1 MAEGAAMSER
11 ETESGSAGSPASSS
25 WPRRYRYD
33 TVWVVQRDSV
43 AWVHL
48 QWPDGVNV
56 PQQTHRELAECLQ
69 ELRSDDEVRIV
80 VLRGTRDGS
89 FMSPFAG
96 NEARGHISRP
106 RGGVMSDPKNVFA
119 GLRETADI
127 LDALVRMEKPVIAMV
142 NGDALGN
149 GASVAMAC
157 DFVFADENAYITDIH
172 IANHY
177 FVQQAKPF
185 TGVVPG
191 DGGTVFWARR
201 LGLAKA
207 KEYLFTG
214 RPVTARE
221 LADMNAINAAVPHD
235 ELAPVVEEFAGE
247 LLQRPGWALA
257 WTKAVANRQLCVDLA
272 VSLDA
277 SAALLAL
284 SMRVRDEFAGPSGI
298 VTL

>member
-1 MAEGAAMSER
+1 MTEGAAVSER
-11 ETESGSAGSPASSS
+11 VTESGPTGSPASSS
-25 WPRRYRYD
+25 WPRRYGYN
-33 TVWVVQRDSV
+33 TVWVDQRGSV

-48 QWPDGVNV
+48 QWPNGVNV
-56 PQQTHRELAECLQ
+56 PQLTHRELAECLQ
-69 ELRSDDEVRIV
+69 ELRRDDGVRIV
-80 VLRGTRDGS
+80 VLRGTRDDC

-96 NEARGHISRP
+96 SEADGHMSRP
-106 RGGVMSDPKNVFA
+106 RGGVMSDPQNVFA
-119 GLRETADI
+119 GLRETDEI

-157 DFVFADENAYITDIH
+157 DFVFADEAAHITDIH

-177 FVQQAKPF
+177 FVQRAKPS

-207 KEYLFTG
+207 KEYLLTG
-214 RPVTARE
+214 RPITARE

-235 ELAPVVEEFAGE
+235 ALAPVVEEFVAE
-247 LLQRPGWALA
+247 LLQRSAWALA
-257 WTKAVANRQLCVDLA
+257 WTKAAVNRQLCADLA
-272 VSLDA
+272 ISLDA
-277 SAALLAL
+277 SAALLGL
-284 SMRVRDEFAGPSGI
+284 SMRVRDEFGGPRGI
-298 VTL
+298 ATL